1 MALTGK
7 PKVLMIAFGHPDN
20 VLSLSKAISEIIDFN
35 LVFFVSGD
43 IYEEGVLSLNVKD
56 LDFGLNSYEKSY
68 EILPSNLKEFLGKGF
83 KIRFFRSFDR
93 KILRDKKLR
102 NFNIILCGIKILK
115 RENYDIIHFNGISGF
130 MIYFLLFFRKPK
142 RVWTLH
148 DYIPHTGEE
157 NNRSFS
163 FQKLLMRFG
172 FHYIQH
178 YKYLRD
184 QLINYYN
191 LPQEKVSYIPSGPLD
206 VFKSF
211 KPEYPI
217 DTNEKYILFF
227 GRISKYK
234 GIEYLISAFNQIS
247 HIFPDIKL
255 IIAGRGNLMFH
266 LEENE
271 NIIFINRYIK
281 TSELVGLI
289 QNSLFIVVPYT
300 DSTHSAVV
308 ATSYT
313 FLKPVIASKVGG
325 LPEIVRDGETG
336 FLVKPKNVNELA
348 EKMQKMLSDSELI
361 SKFSNNIYALILGEY
376 SWKRINE
383 KMINL
388 YYSLIEYR

>member
-1 MALTGK
+1 
-7 PKVLMIAFGHPDN
+7 
-20 VLSLSKAISEIIDFN
+20 
-35 LVFFVSGD
+35 
-43 IYEEGVLSLNVKD
+43 
-56 LDFGLNSYEKSY
+56 
-68 EILPSNLKEFLGKGF
+68 
-83 KIRFFRSFDR
+83 
-93 KILRDKKLR
+93 
-102 NFNIILCGIKILK
+102 
-115 RENYDIIHFNGISGF
+115 
-130 MIYFLLFFRKPK
+130 
-142 RVWTLH
+142 
-148 DYIPHTGEE
+148 
-157 NNRSFS
+157 
-163 FQKLLMRFG
+163 
-172 FHYIQH
+172 
-178 YKYLRD
+178 LRD

-348 EKMQKMLSDSELI
+348 EKMQKMLSD
-361 SKFSNNIYALILGEY
+361 
-376 SWKRINE
+376 
-383 KMINL
+383 
-388 YYSLIEYR
+388 